1 MKNTT
6 KNVHLPVS
14 ENGIEAF
21 LTSSLVEGIG
31 PAYAKS
37 LVEKFGTDTLD
48 VLLNKPEEAMQ
59 IPGLGEKR
67 IAMAIESLKKITYPL
82 ETFVF
87 LYSCGLSESYID
99 RIFAKY
105 KKNTSKVITE
115 DPYSMVEDVWQLGFF
130 TADKIGCNLGIP
142 KDDSRRLQGA
152 IVAAV
157 KRYADNGHLFATPDQ
172 AVETAAS
179 ISGVEPEAIRASL
192 TPTIETERII
202 SSRGGLYLPV
212 FYKAEKE
219 GATRISEL
227 CKADIEK
234 YFIEDVPATDHDG
247 HSYTSSQRE
256 AILKALNSP
265 VMVLTGG
272 PGTGKTTVLRGIIET
287 FEKADKKITLAAPTG
302 RAAKRMT
309 MLTDRHAST
318 IHSLLGYTQN
328 RGYSRKTLDTD
339 VLIIDEGSM
348 MEQVLF
354 NHLLQAIKPG
364 TRVILVGDADQLPA
378 IGAGDVLRHMIDSPA
393 IPVAKLDENF
403 RQTEG
408 SMIAL
413 GAKAINSGEMP
424 ESSPQ
429 QGDFLI
435 IEEPTVKKIHARILS
450 LIAKELP
457 ATYGISPTE
466 IQVVTPQQIGPLGAR
481 QLNLDLQE
489 TLNPHGP
496 SLRRGST
503 ILRLG
508 DPVMQ
513 TANSKERGVYNGEI
527 GHISEVDT
535 DQQTLTVS
543 FSDGRKSVYM
553 RSELSELTLAYATTV
568 HKLQGSE
575 VKYMIFPVTMAH
587 KPMLYRNLLYTGVSR
602 ASKLCVLV
610 GEEEAIRYAVD
621 NTPAHS
627 RNSNFKDRLQNVIK
641 EQ

>member
-1 MKNTT
+1 
-6 KNVHLPVS
+6 
-14 ENGIEAF
+14 
-21 LTSSLVEGIG
+21 
-31 PAYAKS
+31 
-37 LVEKFGTDTLD
+37 
-48 VLLNKPEEAMQ
+48 
-59 IPGLGEKR
+59 
-67 IAMAIESLKKITYPL
+67 
-82 ETFVF
+82 
-87 LYSCGLSESYID
+87 
-99 RIFAKY
+99 
-105 KKNTSKVITE
+105 
-115 DPYSMVEDVWQLGFF
+115 
-130 TADKIGCNLGIP
+130 
-142 KDDSRRLQGA
+142 
-152 IVAAV
+152 
-157 KRYADNGHLFATPDQ
+157 
-172 AVETAAS
+172 
-179 ISGVEPEAIRASL
+179 
-192 TPTIETERII
+192 
-202 SSRGGLYLPV
+202 
-212 FYKAEKE
+212 
-219 GATRISEL
+219 
-227 CKADIEK
+227 
-234 YFIEDVPATDHDG
+234 
-247 HSYTSSQRE
+247 
-256 AILKALNSP
+256 
-265 VMVLTGG
+265 
-272 PGTGKTTVLRGIIET
+272 
-287 FEKADKKITLAAPTG
+287 
-302 RAAKRMT
+302 
-309 MLTDRHAST
+309 
-318 IHSLLGYTQN
+318 
-328 RGYSRKTLDTD
+328 
-339 VLIIDEGSM
+339 
-348 MEQVLF
+348 
-354 NHLLQAIKPG
+354 
-364 TRVILVGDADQLPA
+364 
-378 IGAGDVLRHMIDSPA
+378 IDSPA

-457 ATYGISPTE
+457 TTYGISPTE

-489 TLNPHGP
+489 TLNPNGP
-496 SLRRGST
+496 SLRRGAT

-535 DQQTLTVS
+535 DKQTLTVS

-575 VKYMIFPVTMAH
+575 VKYMIFPITMAH